1 MSADLEPTIG
11 LEVHMHLATRTKLF
25 CGCKV
30 QYDVRPNSN
39 VCPVCLGMPGV
50 LPVMNREAVELSVR
64 MALALG
70 CTIPDFAKWDRKH
83 YYYPDLP
90 KNYQISEYDQ
100 PLGVGGH
107 LDIETS
113 KGTRCIGITRA
124 HLEEDAGKLMHA
136 EAGNYSIVDLNRTGT
151 PLLEIVSEPD
161 VHTAEEARA
170 YGEALRQLAVYLGV
184 GHCHL
189 QLGQMRF
196 EPNVSLRIGTG
207 PDGKPR
213 YTPISEMKNLNS
225 FRSVERAVAYE
236 IARHREEYLANPAKY
251 TLENLGKETR
261 GWRDDEGTSFLMRSK
276 EEAHDY
282 RYLPEPDLVPF
293 VPDRKW
299 VEELRAG
306 VPELPEKR
314 RRRFIADYGLSEY
327 DAGVLTAERETA
339 DYFEEL
345 VAGLV
350 GAHSEERQVADYFGE
365 LVEAVARLRTSGDW
379 RATRGL
385 KACGDWLSQHVRRTL
400 NELKISTKEFR
411 NRLPA
416 SKLSDLVIISEE
428 GVVNRNTAVEIF
440 DKMVTTGKSA
450 ADIVSEENLSQ
461 VGDSGAIEAFVDQA
475 LAANA
480 KAVEDYRGGKKASF
494 GRLMGEAM
502 KASGG
507 KANPALVKDI
517 LQKKLGG

>member
-1 MSADLEPTIG
+1 MNAELEPTIG
-11 LEVHMHLATRTKLF
+11 LEVHMHLKTRTKLF

-30 QYDVRPNSN
+30 EYDVRPNSN

-50 LPVMNREAVELSVR
+50 LPVMNKEAVELSVR
-64 MALALG
+64 MALALN

-100 PLGVGGH
+100 PLGVGGF

-113 KGTRCIGITRA
+113 QGTRRIGITRV

-136 EAGNYSIVDLNRTGT
+136 ETGNYSIVDLNRTGT

-161 VHTAEEARA
+161 VRSAEEARA

-184 GHCHL
+184 GHCNM

-196 EPNVSLRIGTG
+196 EPNVSLRIGAG

-213 YTPISEMKNLNS
+213 YTPISEIKNLNS
-225 FRSVERAVAYE
+225 FRSVERAVAHE
-236 IARHREEYLANPAKY
+236 IARHREEYLAAPEKY

-282 RYLPEPDLVPF
+282 RYFPEPDLVPF
-293 VPDRKW
+293 MPDRKW
-299 VEELRAG
+299 VDELRAG

-314 RRRFIADYGLSEY
+314 RRRFLSDYGLPEY
-327 DAGVLTAERETA
+327 DAGVLTAERAVADFYEKVATSVKDPKAASNWMMQDVMRVLNERKIGIAELPMTA
-339 DYFEEL
+339 DGLAEL
-345 VAGLV
+345 LSLV
-350 GAHSEERQVADYFGE
+350 KQG
-365 LVEAVARLRTSGDW
+365 T
-379 RATRGL
+379 
-385 KACGDWLSQHVRRTL
+385 
-400 NELKISTKEFR
+400 I
-411 NRLPA
+411 
-416 SKLSDLVIISEE
+416 
-428 GVVNRNTAVEIF
+428 NRNTGAEVF
-440 DKMVTTGKSA
+440 NKMLASGKSA
-450 ADIVSEENLSQ
+450 AEIVKAEGLAQ
-461 VGDSGAIEAFVDQA
+461 VGDSSAIEAFVDQA
-475 LAANA
+475 LAANP
-480 KAVEDYRGGKKASF
+480 KAAQDYRGGKKASF

-507 KANPALVKDI
+507 KANPQVVKEI
-517 LQKKLGG
+517 LLKKLGG

>member
-1 MSADLEPTIG
+1 MSADLEPIIG
-11 LEVHMHLATRTKLF
+11 LEVHMHLKTRTKLF

-113 KGTRCIGITRA
+113 QGTRRIGITRV

-136 EAGNYSIVDLNRTGT
+136 EAGNFSIVDLNRTGT

-161 VHTAEEARA
+161 VRTAEEARA

-184 GHCHL
+184 GHCNM

-207 PDGKPR
+207 PDGKPC

-225 FRSVERAVAYE
+225 FRSVERAVTYE
-236 IARHREEYLANPAKY
+236 IARHREEYLAAPAKY

-293 VPDRKW
+293 MPDRKW

-306 VPELPEKR
+306 LPELPAQR
-314 RRRFIADYGLSEY
+314 IARYIAMGLPVEIAQALADENLIGQY
-327 DAGVLTAERETA
+327 FDDLTM
-339 DYFEEL
+339 
-345 VAGLV
+345 
-350 GAHSEERQVADYFGE
+350 
-365 LVEAVARLRTSGDW
+365 AVARFAKTAGDW
-379 RATRGL
+379 VSTRGN
-385 KACGDWLSQHVRRTL
+385 KVCHDWILQHVRRTL
-400 NELKISTKEFR
+400 NEQKVDMGVFRSKMPPDRLAELIQLVEEGKINR
-411 NRLPA
+411 NTGVEVFNEMYTANKPA
-416 SKLSDLVIISEE
+416 SKIVEEKGLV
-428 GVVNRNTAVEIF
+428 
-440 DKMVTTGKSA
+440 
-450 ADIVSEENLSQ
+450 Q
-461 VGDSGAIEAFVDQA
+461 VADSGAIEAFVDQA

-507 KANPALVKDI
+507 KANPALVKEI
-517 LQKKLGG
+517 LLKKLGG

>member
-1 MSADLEPTIG
+1 MSAELVPTIG
-11 LEVHMHLATRTKLF
+11 LEVHMHLKTRTKLF

-100 PLGVGGH
+100 PLGLGGH

-113 KGTRCIGITRA
+113 TGTRRIGITRV

-136 EAGNYSIVDLNRTGT
+136 ETGNYSIVDLNRTGT

-161 VHTAEEARA
+161 VRSAEEARA
-170 YGEALRQLAVYLGV
+170 YAEALRQLAVYLGV
-184 GHCHL
+184 GHCNM

-225 FRSVERAVAYE
+225 FRSVERAVTHE
-236 IARHREEYLANPAKY
+236 IARHREEYLAAPSKY

-282 RYLPEPDLVPF
+282 RYFPEPDLVPF

-299 VEELRAG
+299 VDGLRAG

-314 RRRFIADYGLSEY
+314 RRRFLSEYGLPEY
-327 DAGVLTAERETA
+327 DAGVLTAERAMA
-339 DYFEEL
+339 DFYEK

-350 GAHSEERQVADYFGE
+350 KDPKAASNWMMQDVMRVLNERKIGIAELPMTPEGLAE
-365 LVEAVARLRTSGDW
+365 LVS
-379 RATRGL
+379 
-385 KACGDWLSQHVRRTL
+385 
-400 NELKISTKEFR
+400 
-411 NRLPA
+411 
-416 SKLSDLVIISEE
+416 LVKQGTI
-428 GVVNRNTAVEIF
+428 NRNTGAEVF
-440 DKMVTTGKSA
+440 NKMLAAGKSA
-450 ADIVSEENLSQ
+450 GEIVRSENLAQTS
-461 VGDSGAIEAFVDQA
+461 DSSAIEAFVDQA

-507 KANPALVKDI
+507 KANPALVKEI
-517 LQKKLGG
+517 LLKKLGG

>member
-1 MSADLEPTIG
+1 MSAELVPTIG
-11 LEVHMHLATRTKLF
+11 LEVHMHLKTRTKLF

-100 PLGVGGH
+100 PLGLGGH

-113 KGTRCIGITRA
+113 TGTRRIGITRV

-136 EAGNYSIVDLNRTGT
+136 ETGNYSIVDLNRTGT

-161 VHTAEEARA
+161 VRSAEEARA
-170 YGEALRQLAVYLGV
+170 YAEALRQLAVYLGV
-184 GHCHL
+184 GHCNM

-225 FRSVERAVAYE
+225 FRSVERAVTHE
-236 IARHREEYLANPAKY
+236 IARHREEYLAAPSKY

-282 RYLPEPDLVPF
+282 RYFPEPDLVPF

-299 VEELRAG
+299 VDGLRAG

-314 RRRFIADYGLSEY
+314 RRRFLSEYGLPEY
-327 DAGVLTAERETA
+327 DAGVLTAERAMAEF
-339 DYFEEL
+339 YEK

-350 GAHSEERQVADYFGE
+350 KDPKAASNWMMQDVMRVLNERKIGIAELPMTPEGLAE
-365 LVEAVARLRTSGDW
+365 LVS
-379 RATRGL
+379 
-385 KACGDWLSQHVRRTL
+385 
-400 NELKISTKEFR
+400 
-411 NRLPA
+411 
-416 SKLSDLVIISEE
+416 LVKQGTI
-428 GVVNRNTAVEIF
+428 NRNTGAEVF
-440 DKMVTTGKSA
+440 NKMLAAGKSA
-450 ADIVSEENLSQ
+450 GEIVRSENLAQTS
-461 VGDSGAIEAFVDQA
+461 DSSAIEAFVDQA

-507 KANPALVKDI
+507 KANPALVKEI
-517 LQKKLGG
+517 LLKKLGG

>member
-1 MSADLEPTIG
+1 MSADLVPTIG

-30 QYDVRPNSN
+30 EYDVRPNSN

-113 KGTRCIGITRA
+113 KGTVRIGITRV

-184 GHCHL
+184 GHCNM

-225 FRSVERAVAYE
+225 FRSVERAVTYE
-236 IARHREEYLANPAKY
+236 IARHREEYLAAPAKY

-293 VPDRKW
+293 MPDRKW
-299 VEELRAG
+299 VEELQAG

-314 RRRFIADYGLSEY
+314 RRRFISDYGLPEY
-327 DAGVLTAERETA
+327 DAGVLTAERAVADFYEKVATSIKDPKAASNWMMQDVMRALNERKIGITELPMTA
-339 DYFEEL
+339 EGLAEL
-345 VAGLV
+345 IGLV
-350 GAHSEERQVADYFGE
+350 KQGTINRI
-365 LVEAVARLRTSGDW
+365 T
-379 RATRGL
+379 ATDVFN
-385 KACGDWLSQHVRRTL
+385 KMIATL
-400 NELKISTKEFR
+400 
-411 NRLPA
+411 
-416 SKLSDLVIISEE
+416 
-428 GVVNRNTAVEIF
+428 
-440 DKMVTTGKSA
+440 KSA
-450 ADIVSEENLSQ
+450 AEIVKDEGLAQ

-475 LAANA
+475 IAANP
-480 KAVEDYRGGKKASF
+480 KTVEDYRGGKKAAF

-507 KANPALVKDI
+507 KANPALVKEI
-517 LQKKLGG
+517 LLKKLGG